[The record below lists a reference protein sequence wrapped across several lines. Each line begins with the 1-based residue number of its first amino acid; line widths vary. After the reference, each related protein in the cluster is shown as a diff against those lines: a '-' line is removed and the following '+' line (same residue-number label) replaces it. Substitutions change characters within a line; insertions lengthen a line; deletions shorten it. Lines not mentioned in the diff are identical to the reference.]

1 MSAQPRLLELPNL
14 VLGVDPGQ
22 SGGLALIADGFCVV
36 SPMPDT
42 EADTAELLREYA
54 PYIVRGYIES
64 VHSMPKQ
71 GVASSFKFGRSYG
84 FLRGLL
90 VALQIPFED
99 VSPQRWKKALGLKY
113 SADDS
118 KTEKKNGS
126 KQLAQQWY
134 PTLKITHATSEAL
147 LIAEFGRRQK

>member
-1 MSAQPRLLELPNL
+1 MSAQPQLLELPNL
-14 VLGVDPGQ
+14 VLGIDPGQ
-22 SGGLALIADGFCVV
+22 SGGLALIADGFCAV
-36 SPMPDT
+36 SPMPDI

-54 PYIVRGYIES
+54 PYIVRCYIEA

-71 GVASSFKFGRSYG
+71 GVASSFKFGKSYG

-99 VSPQRWKKALGLKY
+99 VSPQRWKKSLGLRY
-113 SADDS
+113 TAEDS

-126 KQLAQQWY
+126 KQLARQWF
-134 PTLKITHATSEAL
+134 PTLRITHATAEAL